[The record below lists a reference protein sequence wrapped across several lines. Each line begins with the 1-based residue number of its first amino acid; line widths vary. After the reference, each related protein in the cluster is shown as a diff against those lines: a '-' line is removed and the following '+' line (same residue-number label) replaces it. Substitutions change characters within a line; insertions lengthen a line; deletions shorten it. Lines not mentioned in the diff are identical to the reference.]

1 MQGPRTTPDD
11 SRRLFED
18 PTTRAIPRK
27 LVDAED
33 IIRLARRASDDF
45 PTEQGHLV
53 GDGDQL
59 GYAIGQKEWETC
71 IRVGWSRMHQQRERL
86 NSEDELIECVVKAA
100 HAHAALIADRA
111 ISAQHLLDAQ
121 LQLSSAE
128 TEGARQ
134 HWKSVAVLMG
144 ARVRRIEA
152 DLRLSIK
159 PA

>member
-1 MQGPRTTPDD
+1 MQ
-11 SRRLFED
+11 
-18 PTTRAIPRK
+18 
-27 LVDAED
+27 
-33 IIRLARRASDDF
+33 
-45 PTEQGHLV
+45 
-53 GDGDQL
+53 
-59 GYAIGQKEWETC
+59 
-71 IRVGWSRMHQQRERL
+71 QQWERL

-100 HAHAALIADRA
+100 HARAALIADRA

>member
-1 MQGPRTTPDD
+1 MRGPRTTPDG
-11 SRRLFED
+11 SRRLLED
-18 PTTRAIPRK
+18 HAAPAIARK
-27 LVDAED
+27 PVAAED
-33 IIRLARRASDDF
+33 IIRLARRASDDDQ
-45 PTEQGHLV
+45 PEQGHLACE
-53 GDGDQL
+53 GDQF
-59 GYAIGQKEWETC
+59 GYAIGQKEWRTC
-71 IRVGWSRMHQQRERL
+71 IRVGWSRMQQQRERL

-100 HAHAALIADRA
+100 HARAALIADQA

-134 HWKSVAVLMG
+134 HWKSMAVPMG

-152 DLRLSIK
+152 DLRSSIK